1 MNIAK
6 PGRIRA
12 AILSWLGKPFGLTDT
27 GALADLFGGRN
38 VAGVNVN
45 HESVLTISAAWA
57 CTRLISETISTLPL
71 SLFEKTSAG
80 KRQARQHPLNFIIH
94 DQPNPDSTAAV
105 FWEAVVAAMLLRGNA
120 RCEKL
125 MAGGRLVGLRFLNP
139 NRLWIGRDAQGAKQY
154 RYTEDG
160 GRQRVIPSDRIWNV
174 PGFSLDG
181 KDGVSVICYGARVF
195 GSALAADTAAAT
207 TFANGLMP
215 TVYVKYPKVLQPA
228 QREAMRDALE
238 KISGATRAGKPAVLE
253 AESDI
258 GTIGINPNEAQMLES
273 RGFSVEEVCRGARR
287 ITILENVVNPTNVGA
302 IFRSAA
308 ALHMDA
314 VLLTGGCS
322 DPLYRRAARVSM
334 GTVFQIPWTYFDKKT
349 VWPAQGMEQ
358 LREIGFKTVAM
369 ALRNDSV
376 EIDDPGL
383 KSQEKLAII
392 LGTEG
397 EGLLA
402 ETMEACD
409 YTVKIPM
416 SHGVDSLNVAAASA
430 VAFWELGR

>member
-1 MNIAK
+1 MKMNIAK

-27 GALADLFGGRN
+27 GAWADLFGGRN

-125 MAGGRLVGLRFLNP
+125 MTGGRLVGLRFLNP

-181 KDGVSVICYGARVF
+181 KCGVSVICYGARVF
-195 GSALAADTAAAT
+195 GSALAADTAASS

-228 QREAMRDALE
+228 QRESMREALE

-258 GTIGINPNEAQMLES
+258 GTIGINPDEAQMLES
-273 RGFSVEEVCRGARR
+273 RGFSVEEVCRWFRVPPFMVGHSEKSTSWGTGIEQQMIGFLTFTLGPWLKR
-287 ITILENVVNPTNVGA
+287 IEQA
-302 IFRSAA
+302 ISK
-308 ALHMDA
+308 D
-314 VLLTGGCS
+314 LLT
-322 DPLYRRAARVSM
+322 
-334 GTVFQIPWTYFDKKT
+334 
-349 VWPAQGMEQ
+349 PAERQ
-358 LREIGFKTVAM
+358 RFYPKFNV
-369 ALRNDSV
+369 
-376 EIDDPGL
+376 
-383 KSQEKLAII
+383 
-392 LGTEG
+392 
-397 EGLLA
+397 EGLLRA
-402 ETMEACD
+402 DSAGRAAFYSAMINNGVLTRDEVRELEDREPMGGNAAVL
-409 YTVKIPM
+409 TVQSAMTPL
-416 SHGVDSLNVAAASA
+416 DSIGQASDANSARAALR
-430 VAFWELGR
+430 AFLGFDDDPAPRD

>member
-27 GALADLFGGRN
+27 GAWADLFGGRN

-105 FWEAVVAAMLLRGNA
+105 FWEAVVAAMLLRGNG

-125 MAGGRLVGLRFLNP
+125 MTGGRLVGLRFLNP

-181 KDGVSVICYGARVF
+181 KEGVSVICYGARVF

-273 RGFSVEEVCRGARR
+273 RGFSVEEVCRWFRVPPFMVGHAEKSTTWGTGIEQQMIGFLTFTLGPWLKR
-287 ITILENVVNPTNVGA
+287 IEQA
-302 IFRSAA
+302 ISK
-308 ALHMDA
+308 D
-314 VLLTGGCS
+314 LLT
-322 DPLYRRAARVSM
+322 
-334 GTVFQIPWTYFDKKT
+334 
-349 VWPAQGMEQ
+349 PAERQ
-358 LREIGFKTVAM
+358 RFYPKFNV
-369 ALRNDSV
+369 
-376 EIDDPGL
+376 
-383 KSQEKLAII
+383 
-392 LGTEG
+392 
-397 EGLLA
+397 EGLLRA
-402 ETMEACD
+402 DSPGRAAFYSAMINNGVLTRDEVRELEDREPMGGNAAVL
-409 YTVKIPM
+409 TVQSAMTPL
-416 SHGVDSLNVAAASA
+416 DSIGQAADANKA
-430 VAFWELGR
+430 RAALRAFLGYDDDPAPRD